1 MAAFIMNLY
10 NKTYRPSYFFMEKIL
25 VPTDLTPI
33 AELGLQLAVEIAK
46 RSGAIISLVNFT
58 KHPFGKTF
66 TATGDVTLKTDPEE
80 ERFMLDLIRVNQG
93 KLEELAAKYRTGEV
107 EIEYGIIDDELKNG
121 VDDYLDKE
129 LIDLVVMGTSGEERA
144 EEAFVGNHTEQVIKI
159 SSCPVLSV
167 RDGFNVED
175 LDRIV
180 LAVNRIKEDYA
191 LVSLNTLRQLAECFN
206 AHIFMVHVRDKSAS
220 DEGLENYFEQMA
232 HTAALEDYSIHI
244 VDADDQAEG
253 VISFAREN
261 NAGLIAVIKNSRDG
275 IFRIFSNHFSNR
287 LVKEVGR
294 PVFTFNLQN
303 VS

>member
-1 MAAFIMNLY
+1 
-10 NKTYRPSYFFMEKIL
+10 MEKIL

-33 AELGLQLAVEIAK
+33 AELGLQLAAEIAR

-58 KHPFGKTF
+58 KHPFGRTF
-66 TATGDVTLKTDPEE
+66 TATGDITLKADPEE
-80 ERFMLDLIRVNQG
+80 ERYTLDLLRANQA
-93 KLEELAAKYRTGEV
+93 KLEELAAKYRSAEV
-107 EIEYGIIDDELKNG
+107 EIEYGIIDDELKDG

-144 EEAFVGNHTEQVIKI
+144 EEVFIGNHTEQVIKI

-167 RDGFNVED
+167 RDGFRVDD

-180 LAVNRIKEDYA
+180 LAISKIKNDYA
-191 LVSLNTLRQLAECFN
+191 LLSLNTLRQLAECFSS
-206 AHIFMVHVRDKSAS
+206 HIFMVHVKDKSDSSEELTAYFQQMA
-220 DEGLENYFEQMA
+220 EAAALENYSV
-232 HTAALEDYSIHI
+232 HVI
-244 VDADDQAEG
+244 DADDQADG

-261 NAGLIAVIKNSRDG
+261 NAGLIAVIKNTKDG

-303 VS
+303 VQ